1 MLTISI
7 STAELV
13 KYFGKLLG
21 EVPAAPTSD
30 AIFNDNACMH
40 VFKSYNHR
48 I

>member
-7 STAELV
+7 STAELL
-13 KYFGKLLG
+13 KYFRKIFG
-21 EVPAAPTSD
+21 EVPPAPTSD
-30 AIFNDNACMH
+30 AIFNVNAYMY